1 MIPFCGCILST
12 SQLLLLSSYF
22 SADSLDEI
30 VGLDISY
37 HGAQTLVDN
46 TNNMRILEESSVSD
60 QTRRQHREKRQQKR
74 EQNQKRTLRRRMLLL
89 DLSSSKSD
97 NGRASRGQETSENAI
112 IGIEEGAN
120 EEVYR

>member
-1 MIPFCGCILST
+1 MFQFYDVFFQHLTFFTPFF
-12 SQLLLLSSYF
+12 SYF

-46 TNNMRILEESSVSD
+46 TNNMHILEENSVSD
-60 QTRRQHREKRQQKR
+60 QLHREHRERRVAAR

-97 NGRASRGQETSENAI
+97 NGRASRGQATSENAI
-112 IGIEEGAN
+112 ERIEDN
-120 EEVYR
+120 L